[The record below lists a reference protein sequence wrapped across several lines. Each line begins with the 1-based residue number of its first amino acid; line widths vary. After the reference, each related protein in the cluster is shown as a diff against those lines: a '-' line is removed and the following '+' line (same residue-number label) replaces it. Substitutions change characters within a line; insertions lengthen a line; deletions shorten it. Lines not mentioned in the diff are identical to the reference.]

1 METIKDELIAIIDK
15 ERIRLHMDQRAFS
28 KFLGIGESYYSML
41 KSGARKPS
49 LLLLSTLMQ
58 KLPQFTPEITVFIK
72 RLGGDGK
79 SKET

>member
-1 METIKDELIAIIDK
+1 MEIVNDDLIATIDR
-15 ERIRLHMDQRAFS
+15 ERIRLNMDQRAFS
-28 KFLGIGESYYSML
+28 NFLGISESYYSML
-41 KSGARKPS
+41 KSGDRKPS
-49 LLLLSTLMQ
+49 LPLLSTLMQ